1 MNMPDAH
8 SLFSPLRGQ
17 IRPSLVG
24 LAAWLAF
31 NASAIAQADPTQ
43 PPPAW
48 MPPGAVIQGADAQTD
63 AAQVAILRGQKR
75 SAVVGGV
82 LVQPGDEFKG
92 GKVIAINDRG
102 VLIEREGRR
111 EMLSLTPGVQKTRPQ
126 PVKTHSSQA
135 SKE

>member
-1 MNMPDAH
+1 MNKPDAH
-8 SLFSPLRGQ
+8 SLFSPLRGH
-17 IRPSLVG
+17 ISPSLVG
-24 LAAWLAF
+24 LAAWLALNGF
-31 NASAIAQADPTQ
+31 AMAQTDPTQ

-48 MPPGAVIQGADAQTD
+48 MPPGVAIQGADAQTD

-82 LVQPGDEFKG
+82 LVQPGDDFKG

-111 EMLSLTPGVQKTRPQ
+111 ELLSLTPGVQKTRPQ